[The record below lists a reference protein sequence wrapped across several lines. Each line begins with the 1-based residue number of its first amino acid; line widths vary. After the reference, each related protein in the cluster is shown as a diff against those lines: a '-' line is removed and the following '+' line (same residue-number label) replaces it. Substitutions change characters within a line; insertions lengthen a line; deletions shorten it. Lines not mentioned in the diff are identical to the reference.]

1 MLAWQF
7 GRVMAGIERVP
18 ALDRS
23 WVTAAFAADAAQC
36 RGLLQQIFEPEF
48 AQPGRSGEKG
58 P

>member
-1 MLAWQF
+1 
-7 GRVMAGIERVP
+7 MAGIERVP

-23 WVTAAFAADAAQC
+23 WVTAAFAAGAAQC